1 MGCTCEQES
10 WEQKKMVSSS
20 KNELAK
26 TWVSPQNPVAK
37 FHIGENQEL
46 GEF

>member
-1 MGCTCEQES
+1 MRAGILGA
-10 WEQKKMVSSS
+10 KKDGF
-20 KNELAK
+20 KQQNELAK